1 MDCGRPQAA
10 QATEVAVFLK
20 DTRAA
25 VEPGELVLLLYGYVS
40 LVRGAPD
47 PGETAAKAPIGAKTG
62 WAYMVCPP
70 WNGLVRR
77 NTAERQPNN
86 LPPTVALA
94 PDFTS
99 FPIPSRDWLAGSSA
113 KRTASPNAVKSGAI
127 ACSVLQANRD
137 RSAGLLG
144 KTGTDGWRGTG
155 SKQPAPRARGGSPR
169 RRLTRPERQHLEPQQ
184 NGREETTPR
193 CTTSVNAACLA
204 VCATFSTSWHNVIH
218 NLRR

>member
-1 MDCGRPQAA
+1 
-10 QATEVAVFLK
+10 
-20 DTRAA
+20 
-25 VEPGELVLLLYGYVS
+25 
-40 LVRGAPD
+40 
-47 PGETAAKAPIGAKTG
+47 
-62 WAYMVCPP
+62 MVCLPY
-70 WNGLVRR
+70 NRLVRR

-94 PDFTS
+94 PDFTP

-155 SKQPAPRARGGSPR
+155 LEQPAPRARGVPPR
-169 RRLTRPERQHLEPQQ
+169 RRLTRSERQHLEPQQ
-184 NGREETTPR
+184 NGRERTTPR
-193 CTTSVNAACLA
+193 STTNVNTACLA
-204 VCATFSTSWHNVIH
+204 DYSTLGASMKIRYHMRGISG
-218 NLRR
+218 